1 MLEATPLRASSTRW
15 FLGSLGHYARLAVEP
30 VIPGRPSCPN
40 CGAGAPAPA
49 KACPHCGY
57 RFLADSL
64 PGPHTRGAMRAN
76 RRRVRTVVWTA
87 GAVAVVG
94 AVASLV
100 TRDPEGATDAGVD
113 PISTADRTPSSVD
126 VLASHPL
133 SARAAERRLE
143 ARFTSLRDGDSAS
156 ARCSA
161 LEPRPTDALRRCRI
175 RYPGGTVRTVI
186 LLTNPRGQQLLVEP

>member
-1 MLEATPLRASSTRW
+1 
-15 FLGSLGHYARLAVEP
+15 
-30 VIPGRPSCPN
+30 
-40 CGAGAPAPA
+40 
-49 KACPHCGY
+49 
-57 RFLADSL
+57 
-64 PGPHTRGAMRAN
+64 MRAN
-76 RRRVRTVVWTA
+76 RRRLRTVVWTV

-94 AVASLV
+94 AVGALV
-100 TRDPEGATDAGVD
+100 ARDPGEATDTGVD
-113 PISTADRTPSSVD
+113 PISTAHRTPTRVD

-143 ARFTSLRDGDSAS
+143 ARFTSPRDDDSVF

-175 RYPGGTVRTVI
+175 RYPAGTVRTVV